1 MQKIKVSLI
10 GYGYWGT
17 KLARNFQNSNFFNL
31 VSIIDSSQKNLS
43 RAKEDFPL
51 VKVDKNYKN
60 ISKLKNI
67 SLVIISTPTKTHDEI
82 AKFAIKQNK
91 HVLVEKPLSLSLNGV
106 VKLEKLAKKNK
117 KLLFVDYPFLFSG
130 SINYIKKLI
139 DTRKYGNLL
148 EIESFRE
155 QAPVRKD
162 CNVVWDLG
170 VHDISI
176 LYYLLKD
183 KPKNIR
189 SIKIKNLD
197 SHLAD
202 TAYLNLIYKNR
213 LNVFIKNSWISPIK
227 IRLIK
232 FKFKRAIIHWNE
244 NEPIYKI
251 KIYKKKSRGNLQYNL
266 EIPEIDLTEPLSV
279 MTDYIYKSITQ
290 ESNKIFKNN
299 LNFNITKILKKLS

>member
-1 MQKIKVSLI
+1 MV
-10 GYGYWGT
+10 
-17 KLARNFQNSNFFNL
+17 
-31 VSIIDSSQKNLS
+31 
-43 RAKEDFPL
+43 
-51 VKVDKNYKN
+51 
-60 ISKLKNI
+60 
-67 SLVIISTPTKTHDEI
+67 STPTETHAKI
-82 AKFAIKQNK
+82 ARFALKNGN
-91 HVLVEKPLSLSLNGV
+91 HVLVEKPLSVSLKDVN
-106 VKLEKLAKKNK
+106 KLEKIAKKNK

-139 DTRKYGNLL
+139 ETRKYGNLL

-227 IRLIK
+227 IRSIK
-232 FKFKRAIIHWNE
+232 FKFKRAIIHCNE